1 MVTFD
6 GDPEDHVL
14 AAGESFRTPAR
25 GRIAIT
31 AFCPSR
37 VRVMR

>member
-25 GRIAIT
+25 GRVAIT
-31 AFCPSR
+31 AFCPSL